1 VVVEYYSLLALE
13 RSPLIV
19 FPDLVCCSEAAAE
32 AMASLETVVTVSWFV
47 EVSAGTEDVGAV
59 GSDDAGAV
67 VSVDAGA
74 VGSADVGA
82 VGSVEAGAVG
92 SVEAGAVGS
101 V

>member
-1 VVVEYYSLLALE
+1 MVVEYYSLLALE

-19 FPDLVCCSEAAAE
+19 FPDLVCWSEAAAE

-47 EVSAGTEDVGAV
+47 EVSAGTEDAGAV
-59 GSDDAGAV
+59 VSVDAGAV

-74 VGSADVGA
+74 VGSAD
-82 VGSVEAGAVG
+82 AGAVG

>member
-1 VVVEYYSLLALE
+1 MVVEYYSLLALE
-13 RSPLIV
+13 RSPFIV
-19 FPDLVCCSEAAAE
+19 FPDLVCWSEAAAE

-47 EVSAGTEDVGAV
+47 EVSAGTEDAGAV
-59 GSDDAGAV
+59 VSVDAGAV

-74 VGSADVGA
+74 VGSAD
-82 VGSVEAGAVG
+82 AGAVG